1 MEQNLLRFSGVIE
14 KIYPRRMSPA
24 GVAHQDFLMRHRSK
38 QTEAG
43 AAREVHLVLKVHV
56 ADDTVNS
63 LMAFGLGDRLVA
75 MGFLATASHRDQ
87 EQLVLHAQSLHRQD

>member
-56 ADDTVNS
+56 ANDAVNS

>member
-14 KIYPRRMSPA
+14 KIYPRRTSPA

-56 ADDTVNS
+56 AAELVNS
-63 LMAFGLGDRLVA
+63 LMAFGLGDRVET

-87 EQLVLHAQSLHRQD
+87 EQLVLHAQALHRQD